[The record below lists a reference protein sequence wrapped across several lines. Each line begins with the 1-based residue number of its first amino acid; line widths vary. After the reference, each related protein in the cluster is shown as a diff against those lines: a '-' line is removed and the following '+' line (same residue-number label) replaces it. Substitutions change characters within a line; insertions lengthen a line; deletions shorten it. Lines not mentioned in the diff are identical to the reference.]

1 MMSNALP
8 ALQDSFLALAGVGTA
23 FRLGGRCRREAEP
36 ATIGRSRETAEA
48 ARHKGAWAQVCAHG
62 PPRTRRP
69 ANDGRLPL
77 RHLITRHRKSRAA
90 NQPIPRFQN

>member
-48 ARHKGAWAQVCAHG
+48 ARHKGARAGVRAHG
-62 PPRTRRP
+62 PP
-69 ANDGRLPL
+69 GRCDRLMTGGFL
-77 RHLITRHRKSRAA
+77 LGD
-90 NQPIPRFQN
+90 